1 MTLTTHLIIWSIA
14 MLLPVTTAS
23 ALILIHW
30 VKVDIKDFSQYQG
43 FVMSRGLIASLI
55 LMVLFIVCFF
65 LTARPF

>member
-1 MTLTTHLIIWSIA
+1 

-30 VKVDIKDFSQYQG
+30 VKGDIKDFSQYRG

-55 LMVLFIVCFF
+55 LMGLFIVCFF
-65 LTARPF
+65 ITARPF